1 MRMFVIAAAALS
13 IGGAAI
19 AQQPSGQTVSDQSQS
34 TGAQGITQQGTDPDG
49 MGVAPPG
56 TNQPVPQGATAVA
69 APNQSAAFA
78 TQPSTREYVPCS
90 KEVTDGCVQTY
101 ERGTRRPA
109 RRRR

>member
-1 MRMFVIAAAALS
+1 MKKILFAAALM
-13 IGGAAI
+13 IGSAAV
-19 AQQPSGQTVSDQSQS
+19 AQSGQTVSDPSQS
-34 TGAQGITQQGTDPDG
+34 TGSRGITQQGTDPDG

-56 TNQPVPQGATAVA
+56 TNQMPPQGATLVA

-78 TQPSTREYVPCS
+78 TQPSTQQYQPCS
-90 KEVTDGCVQTY
+90 KTVTDGCVQTY